1 MLTRALIVVLVILN
15 LGVALW
21 WLLRGEPASAP
32 PASPVGVAQLEV
44 LPSTQA
50 PPATATPVT
59 AAPALQDVTPASASA
74 PVTQPP
80 VTTAA
85 PATAVADTPTPT
97 PAASVPAPTPV
108 AAAPTPAA
116 APAPAPVTAPAPAPV
131 TATPTPA
138 QCVSLGPFADRATA
152 QTAQS
157 RAGNALRGAKLR
169 EVADAGATRYRV
181 LLPPAASREEAQAT
195 VKRIVAAGV
204 SDYYIIA
211 QGEDTNAIALGQY
224 RNREGADRR
233 LAALSAAGFKATMVA
248 SGGDGSAQWW
258 LDATLA
264 DGTDPAVARQR
275 SGAAQHR
282 SLECARLR

>member
-21 WLLRGEPASAP
+21 WLLRGEPVSAP
-32 PASPVGVAQLEV
+32 PASPAGVAQLEV
-44 LPSTQA
+44 LPTTQA
-50 PPATATPVT
+50 TPAS
-59 AAPALQDVTPASASA
+59 AASPDAASALQDVTPATA
-74 PVTQPP
+74 PVAQPP
-80 VTTAA
+80 VSTAA
-85 PATAVADTPTPT
+85 PPTAVADTPAPT
-97 PAASVPAPTPV
+97 PAASVPAPAPV
-108 AAAPTPAA
+108 AASPTPAA
-116 APAPAPVTAPAPAPV
+116 VPAPV

-138 QCVSLGPFADRATA
+138 QCVSLGPFADRAAA
-152 QTAQS
+152 QAAQS
-157 RAGNALRGAKLR
+157 RAGGALRGAKLR

-181 LLPPAASREEAQAT
+181 LLPPAASREQAQAT

-264 DGTDPAVARQR
+264 EGTDPAVARQR
-275 SGAAQHR
+275 SGAAQQR
-282 SLECARLR
+282 SLECVRLR

>member
-21 WLLRGEPASAP
+21 WLLRGEPVSAP

-44 LPSTQA
+44 LPATQA
-50 PPATATPVT
+50 PPAAATPLN
-59 AAPALQDVTPASASA
+59 AAPALQDVTPAAA
-74 PVTQPP
+74 PVAPP
-80 VTTAA
+80 EVTAAA
-85 PATAVADTPTPT
+85 PATAMAD
-97 PAASVPAPTPV
+97 APAPTAVASAPAPAPV
-108 AAAPTPAA
+108 AA
-116 APAPAPVTAPAPAPV
+116 APAPAATPAAV

-138 QCVSLGPFADRATA
+138 HCVSLGPFADRAAA
-152 QTAQS
+152 QAAQS
-157 RAGNALRGAKLR
+157 RAGGALRGARLR
-169 EVADAGATRYRV
+169 EVADASATRYRV

-211 QGEDTNAIALGQY
+211 QGEETNAIALGQY

-264 DGTDPAVARQR
+264 DGTDAAVARQR
-275 SGAAQHR
+275 SGAAQQR

>member
-1 MLTRALIVVLVILN
+1 MLTRALIVFLVILN

-50 PPATATPVT
+50 TPASATPVT
-59 AAPALQDVTPASASA
+59 AAPALQDATPTSA
-74 PVTQPP
+74 PVTPPP

-85 PATAVADTPTPT
+85 PPTAVADTPAPT
-97 PAASVPAPTPV
+97 PAASVPAPAPV

-116 APAPAPVTAPAPAPV
+116 VPAPVS
-131 TATPTPA
+131 ATPTPA
-138 QCVSLGPFADRATA
+138 QCVSLGPFADRAAA
-152 QTAQS
+152 QAAQS
-157 RAGNALRGAKLR
+157 RAGGALRGAKLR

-181 LLPPAASREEAQAT
+181 LLPPAASREQAQAT

-264 DGTDPAVARQR
+264 EGTDPAVARQR
-275 SGAAQHR
+275 SGAAQQR
-282 SLECARLR
+282 SLECVRLR

>member
-21 WLLRGEPASAP
+21 WLLRGEPVSEPA
-32 PASPVGVAQLEV
+32 ASPVGVAQLEV
-44 LPSTQA
+44 LPATQA
-50 PPATATPVT
+50 PPAAATPLN
-59 AAPALQDVTPASASA
+59 AAPALPAVTP
-74 PVTQPP
+74 P
-80 VTTAA
+80 AA
-85 PATAVADTPTPT
+85 PGAPPQATTAVAD
-97 PAASVPAPTPV
+97 APAPTAV
-108 AAAPTPAA
+108 AS
-116 APAPAPVTAPAPAPV
+116 APAPAPVAAVPAPAAAPAAV
-131 TATPTPA
+131 TATPTPRPA
-138 QCVSLGPFADRATA
+138 HCVSLGPFADRAAA
-152 QTAQS
+152 QAAQS
-157 RAGNALRGAKLR
+157 RAGGALRGARLR

-211 QGEDTNAIALGQY
+211 QGEETNAIALGQY

-264 DGTDPAVARQR
+264 DGTDAAVARQR
-275 SGAAQHR
+275 SGAAQQR

>member
-15 LGVALW
+15 IGVALW
-21 WLLRGEPASAP
+21 WVLRGEPVSAP
-32 PASPVGVAQLEV
+32 PASSAGVAQLEV
-44 LPSTQA
+44 LPTTQA
-50 PPATATPVT
+50 TPAS
-59 AAPALQDVTPASASA
+59 AASPDAASALQDVTPATA
-74 PVTQPP
+74 PVAQPP
-80 VTTAA
+80 VSTAA
-85 PATAVADTPTPT
+85 PPSAVADTPAPT

-108 AAAPTPAA
+108 AAAPAPAA
-116 APAPAPVTAPAPAPV
+116 VPA
-131 TATPTPA
+131 PA
-138 QCVSLGPFADRATA
+138 QCVSLGPFADRAAA
-152 QTAQS
+152 QAAQS

-264 DGTDPAVARQR
+264 DGTDAAVARQR
-275 SGAAQHR
+275 SGAAQQR

>member
-21 WLLRGEPASAP
+21 WLLRGEPVSAP

-44 LPSTQA
+44 LPATQA
-50 PPATATPVT
+50 PPAAATPLN
-59 AAPALQDVTPASASA
+59 AAPALQDVTPAAA
-74 PVTQPP
+74 PVAPP
-80 VTTAA
+80 QATAAA
-85 PATAVADTPTPT
+85 PATALADAPAPTAVASAPAPAPVAAVPAPAAAPAAVTATPTPT
-97 PAASVPAPTPV
+97 PAH
-108 AAAPTPAA
+108 
-116 APAPAPVTAPAPAPV
+116 
-131 TATPTPA
+131 
-138 QCVSLGPFADRATA
+138 CVSLGPFADRAAA
-152 QTAQS
+152 QAAQS
-157 RAGNALRGAKLR
+157 RAGGALRGSRLR
-169 EVADAGATRYRV
+169 EVVDAGATRYRV

-211 QGEDTNAIALGQY
+211 QGEETNAIALGQY

-233 LAALSAAGFKATMVA
+233 LAALGAAGFKATMVA

-264 DGTDPAVARQR
+264 DGTDAAVARQR
-275 SGAAQHR
+275 SGAAQQR

>member
-50 PPATATPVT
+50 TPASATPVT
-59 AAPALQDVTPASASA
+59 AAPALQDATPTSA
-74 PVTQPP
+74 PVTPPP

-85 PATAVADTPTPT
+85 PPTAVADTPAPT
-97 PAASVPAPTPV
+97 PAASVPAPAPV

-116 APAPAPVTAPAPAPV
+116 VPAPVS
-131 TATPTPA
+131 ATPTPA
-138 QCVSLGPFADRATA
+138 QCVSLGPFADRAAA
-152 QTAQS
+152 QAAQS
-157 RAGNALRGAKLR
+157 RAGGALRGAKLR

-181 LLPPAASREEAQAT
+181 LLPPAASREQAQAT

-264 DGTDPAVARQR
+264 EGTDPAVARQR
-275 SGAAQHR
+275 SGAAQQR
-282 SLECARLR
+282 SLECVRLR

>member
-21 WLLRGEPASAP
+21 WLLRGEPVSAP

-50 PPATATPVT
+50 PPAAATPLN
-59 AAPALQDVTPASASA
+59 AAPALQDVTPAAA
-74 PVTQPP
+74 PVAPP
-80 VTTAA
+80 QATAAA
-85 PATAVADTPTPT
+85 PATAVADAPAPTAVASAPAPT
-97 PAASVPAPTPV
+97 PAPV
-108 AAAPTPAA
+108 AAAPVPAA
-116 APAPAPVTAPAPAPV
+116 APAAV

-138 QCVSLGPFADRATA
+138 HCVSLGPFADRAAA
-152 QTAQS
+152 QAAQS
-157 RAGNALRGAKLR
+157 RAGGALRGARLR

-181 LLPPAASREEAQAT
+181 LLPPAASREEAQAM

-211 QGEDTNAIALGQY
+211 QGEETNAIALGQY

-264 DGTDPAVARQR
+264 DGTDAAVARQR
-275 SGAAQHR
+275 SGAAQQR

>member
-50 PPATATPVT
+50 PPATATPLT
-59 AAPALQDVTPASASA
+59 PAPALQDVTPASAPA

-80 VTTAA
+80 VTTAT
-85 PATAVADTPTPT
+85 PATALADTPAPT
-97 PAASVPAPTPV
+97 PAASVPAPAPV
-108 AAAPTPAA
+108 AAVPTPAA
-116 APAPAPVTAPAPAPV
+116 APAPV

-152 QTAQS
+152 QAAQS
-157 RAGNALRGAKLR
+157 RAGGALRGAKLR

-248 SGGDGSAQWW
+248 SGGDGRAQWW

>member
-21 WLLRGEPASAP
+21 WLLRGEPVSAP

-44 LPSTQA
+44 LPATQA
-50 PPATATPVT
+50 PPAAATPLS
-59 AAPALQDVTPASASA
+59 AAPALQDVTPAAA
-74 PVTQPP
+74 PVAPP
-80 VTTAA
+80 EVTAA
-85 PATAVADTPTPT
+85 RPATAVADAPAPT
-97 PAASVPAPTPV
+97 AVASAPAPTPATV
-108 AAAPTPAA
+108 AAAPVPAA
-116 APAPAPVTAPAPAPV
+116 APAAV

-138 QCVSLGPFADRATA
+138 HCVSLGPFADRAAA
-152 QTAQS
+152 QAAQS
-157 RAGNALRGAKLR
+157 RAGGALRGARLR
-169 EVADAGATRYRV
+169 EVADASATRYRV

-211 QGEDTNAIALGQY
+211 QGEETNAIALGQY

-264 DGTDPAVARQR
+264 DGTDAAVARQR
-275 SGAAQHR
+275 SGAAQQR

>member
-21 WLLRGEPASAP
+21 WLLRGEPVSAP
-32 PASPVGVAQLEV
+32 PASPAGVAQLEV
-44 LPSTQA
+44 LPATQA
-50 PPATATPVT
+50 PPAAATPLN
-59 AAPALQDVTPASASA
+59 AAPALQDVTPAAA
-74 PVTQPP
+74 PVAPP
-80 VTTAA
+80 EVTAA
-85 PATAVADTPTPT
+85 TPATAVTDA
-97 PAASVPAPTPV
+97 PAPTAVASAPAPV
-108 AAAPTPAA
+108 AAVPAPAA
-116 APAPAPVTAPAPAPV
+116 APAAV

-138 QCVSLGPFADRATA
+138 HCVSLGPFADRAAA
-152 QTAQS
+152 QAAQS
-157 RAGNALRGAKLR
+157 RAGGALRGARLR

-211 QGEDTNAIALGQY
+211 QGEETNAIALGQY

-264 DGTDPAVARQR
+264 DGTDAAVARQR
-275 SGAAQHR
+275 SGAAQQR